1 MASWPRPLTQKRQRI
16 RHLRPTRTRFEAS
29 DARRDFGFRISNFGF
44 SLSVNRNSGLSSI
57 RNRKSAISISMSIYR
72 RVLAYYRPF
81 WPQTIF
87 GLLLSLCGIGLN
99 LLKPWPLK
107 FIVDQI
113 LPSFARGSQTNTF
126 IGFQLF
132 AGHLRIP
139 TSPILSVHGLIAALC
154 LALIAIQL
162 VWGAINWIT
171 SYLFVKIGL
180 QALLK
185 LRTDL
190 YAYLQ
195 SLSLK
200 YHDARR
206 SSDSSFRVA
215 YDSQSIQTIYNK
227 GFTNIFGS
235 IITLVGTFVIMVRLD
250 WQLTLLS
257 LAIVPLIVG
266 AIYFFAHRIR
276 RESTFIQEQ
285 ESAMLAQAQEGLSSI
300 RMVHAFGREEFEI
313 LQFHQQASQSL
324 EANLRLTLTNVNSAL
339 VISTLMVIGTAAM
352 YYVGTLHV
360 LAGTLT
366 LGSLLV
372 FSAYLLMLYQPLES
386 LTYTAWAMEGA
397 TAGARR
403 CFEVLDG
410 QDDVVDS
417 PKAIA
422 ISSARGLIE
431 FQNVSFAYAQDRR
444 VLHNLHLTISPNQIV
459 ALVGGTGAGKSTLLS
474 LVPRFYDPTSGS
486 VMLDGCDLREITK
499 KSLRAQIAIVLQD
512 TLLFST
518 SVREN
523 IAYGRPD
530 ATEEEIVDAARRA
543 QADEFILQMPN
554 GYQSAVGERGGHLS
568 VGQRQRLGIARAFLK
583 NAPVLLLDEP
593 TSALDPATE
602 SAIMETIKELM
613 RGRTTL
619 IATHRLATV
628 HNVDQ
633 IVVLDRGR
641 VVEQGRG
648 SELVARGGVYAKL
661 YTSGKFAT

>member
-1 MASWPRPLTQKRQRI
+1 
-16 RHLRPTRTRFEAS
+16 
-29 DARRDFGFRISNFGF
+29 
-44 SLSVNRNSGLSSI
+44 
-57 RNRKSAISISMSIYR
+57 MSIYR
-72 RVLAYYRPF
+72 RVLRYYRPF
-81 WPQTIF
+81 LPQTIF
-87 GLLLSLCGIGLN
+87 GLLLTVAGIGLN
-99 LLKPWPLK
+99 LLKPWPFK
-107 FIVDQI
+107 IIVDDF
-113 LPSFARGSQTNTF
+113 LRVNSTARSDGRTW
-126 IGFQLF
+126 
-132 AGHLRIP
+132 IP
-139 TSPILSVHGLIAALC
+139 LLC
-154 LALIAIQL
+154 LALVAIQL
-162 VWGAINWIT
+162 LWGIINWIT
-171 SYLFVKIGL
+171 NYLFVKIGL

-190 YAYLQ
+190 YSYLQ

-235 IITLVGTFVIMVRLD
+235 TITLAGTFVIMVRLD

-257 LAIVPLIVG
+257 LAIVPLIVA

-300 RMVHAFGREEFEI
+300 RMVHAFGREEFEVR
-313 LQFHQQASQSL
+313 QFHRQARQSL
-324 EANLRLTLTNVNSAL
+324 QANLRLTLTNVNSAL

-397 TAGARR
+397 TAGAKR
-403 CFEVLDG
+403 CFEVLDR

-422 ISSARGLIE
+422 ILSARGSIE
-431 FQNVSFAYAQDRR
+431 FQNVSFAYAQDRD
-444 VLHNLHLTISPNQIV
+444 VLHNLDLTISPNQIV

-486 VMLDGCDLREITK
+486 VTLDGCDLREITK

-543 QADEFILQMPN
+543 QADEFIRQMPN

-593 TSALDPATE
+593 TSALDPTTE

-633 IVVLDRGR
+633 IIVLEHGHI
-641 VVEQGRG
+641 VEQGRG
-648 SELVARGGVYAKL
+648 LELVARGGVYAKL
-661 YTSGKFAT
+661 YASGHYPS

>member
-1 MASWPRPLTQKRQRI
+1 
-16 RHLRPTRTRFEAS
+16 
-29 DARRDFGFRISNFGF
+29 
-44 SLSVNRNSGLSSI
+44 
-57 RNRKSAISISMSIYR
+57 MSIYR
-72 RVLAYYRPF
+72 RVLRYYQPF
-81 WPQTIF
+81 LPQTIF
-87 GLLLSLCGIGLN
+87 GLLLTVAGIGLN
-99 LLKPWPLK
+99 LLKPWPFK
-107 FIVDQI
+107 IIVDDF
-113 LPSFARGSQTNTF
+113 LRVNSTARSDGRTW
-126 IGFQLF
+126 
-132 AGHLRIP
+132 IP
-139 TSPILSVHGLIAALC
+139 LLC
-154 LALIAIQL
+154 LALVAIQL
-162 VWGAINWIT
+162 LWGIINWIT
-171 SYLFVKIGL
+171 NYLFVKIGL

-190 YAYLQ
+190 YSYLQ

-235 IITLVGTFVIMVRLD
+235 TITLAGTFVIMVRLD

-257 LAIVPLIVG
+257 LAIVPLIVA

-300 RMVHAFGREEFEI
+300 RMVHAFGREEFEVR
-313 LQFHQQASQSL
+313 QFHRQARQSL
-324 EANLRLTLTNVNSAL
+324 QANLRLTLTNVNSAL

-397 TAGARR
+397 TAGAKR
-403 CFEVLDG
+403 CFEVLDR

-422 ISSARGLIE
+422 ILSARGSIE
-431 FQNVSFAYAQDRR
+431 FQNVSFAYAQDRD
-444 VLHNLHLTISPNQIV
+444 VLHNLDLTISPNQIV

-486 VMLDGCDLREITK
+486 VTLDGCDLCEITK

-543 QADEFILQMPN
+543 QADEFIRQMPN

-593 TSALDPATE
+593 TSALDPTTE

-633 IVVLDRGR
+633 IIVLEHGHI
-641 VVEQGRG
+641 VEQGRG

-661 YTSGKFAT
+661 YASGHYPS